1 MDPGFGGTKG
11 NGMTKKTT
19 ITIRITGPGVW
30 LADRHIEPG
39 EIAAVE
45 KAFADQL
52 IADGRAVIDTAEV
65 TEDDTRQN

>member
-1 MDPGFGGTKG
+1 MI
-11 NGMTKKTT
+11 KKTT

-39 EIAAVE
+39 EIAAVDRE
-45 KAFADQL
+45 LANQL